1 MSRTAVVL
9 RSAFWVAVAM
19 VVAYPTSLSPQSML
33 LGHPDVDVWNH
44 AWGFWFVPHQLAS
57 FSLPFA
63 TDLIGVPEGGDLYF
77 IDMVGA
83 LLGTPISWIF
93 GPAAAYN
100 AVMIGRIAAAGMAGQ
115 TLTQEVLGPGPHT
128 AFAGLGL
135 ATLPFLLAEMSNGIS
150 EVVAIHW
157 IAWSLWAACRLM
169 ASPSRRAW
177 IRLGVLIGLT
187 TAASF
192 YYGLVT
198 IMMVT
203 VLGGLHGVRLWR
215 AGRRLE
221 FGMLRDPL
229 RGMGASAALALPFW
243 GAFQWSLHSE
253 NALIVRPKEFAVGW
267 ILSHN
272 AVDPRTYVMPGS
284 FQSVDLAAYGEA
296 FVHTGYL
303 RWVVIAL
310 AVVGIVR
317 QPKVRD
323 WAIAAAV
330 SLVFGLGPILYLG
343 EWVKVGGYSV
353 SLPFYWAQLL
363 LPDVAITHP
372 LRLSIG
378 GQIATVVLAAGGLA
392 SLKRGWLVPVAG
404 VALAVESLALSP
416 GPWPVPNSSAAIPE
430 VYAAIPTDGPVLD
443 LPGSVGATMATSR
456 YFWNQTAHRRG
467 IPYSPNVRLDSA
479 RDLEVQSAF
488 TDPYL
493 RESEHR
499 VVEDPAKGPDLYQ
512 KALAKRY
519 SAIVLHSDLEDRAN
533 LKSAYGPVLNAV
545 FGPPSIDGP
554 IQVWLLDGGQ

>member
-1 MSRTAVVL
+1 MNRTTVVFRAV
-9 RSAFWVAVAM
+9 FWIAVAM
-19 VVAYPTSLSPQSML
+19 VITYPASMSPRSLL
-33 LGHPDVDVWNH
+33 IGHPDVDVWNH

-57 FSLPFA
+57 FQLPFA

-77 IDMVGA
+77 IDMIGA
-83 LLGTPISWIF
+83 LIGTPISWVF

-115 TLTQEVLGPGPHT
+115 TLTQEVVGPGPHT

-135 ATLPFLLAEMSNGIS
+135 ATLPFLLSEMSNGIS

-157 IAWSLWAACRLM
+157 IVWSLWAGVRAM
-169 ASPSRRAW
+169 SEPSRKRW
-177 IRLGVLIGLT
+177 VHLGLLIGIT

-198 IMMVT
+198 IMMLA
-203 VLGGLHGVRLWR
+203 VLGGLRFVERVRMGWR
-215 AGRRLE
+215 PTTA
-221 FGMLRDPL
+221 MLRDP
-229 RGMGASAALALPFW
+229 MVGAGLSAAVALPFW
-243 GAFQWSLHSE
+243 GAFQWTLHSG

-272 AVDPRTYVMPGS
+272 AVDPRTYVMPGD
-284 FQSVDLAAYGEA
+284 FQSVDLTAYGEA

-310 AVVGIVR
+310 AIVGLLR
-317 QPKVRD
+317 MPTLRH
-323 WAIAAAV
+323 WGGAAVV

-343 EWVKVGGYSV
+343 DWVNVGGYSV

-378 GQIATVVLAAGGLA
+378 GQIAAVVLAAGGLA
-392 SLKRGWLVPVAG
+392 ALKRAWLVPACG
-404 VALAVESLALSP
+404 VAVAVESLVFSP
-416 GPWPVPNSSAAIPE
+416 GPWPVPTSSAHVPD
-430 VYAAIPTDGPVLD
+430 VYAAIEKDGPVLD

-456 YFWNQTAHRRG
+456 YFWNQTAHGRG

-488 TDPYL
+488 TDPII

-499 VVEDPAKGPDLYQ
+499 VVEDPGKGPDLYQ
-512 KALAKRY
+512 KALGRRY
-519 SAIVLHSDLEDRAN
+519 AAIVLHSDLEARAN
-533 LKSAYGPVLNAV
+533 LRSAYEPVLRSV
-545 FGPPSIDGP
+545 FGPPTIDGP
-554 IQVWLLDGGQ
+554 IQVWMLEAGP